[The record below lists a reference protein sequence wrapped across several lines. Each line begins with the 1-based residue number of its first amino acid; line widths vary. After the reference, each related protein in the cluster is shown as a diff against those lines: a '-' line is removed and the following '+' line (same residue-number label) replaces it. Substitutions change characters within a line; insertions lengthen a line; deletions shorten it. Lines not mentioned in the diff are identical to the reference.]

1 MGRGLASVLL
11 ASLACS
17 PLMVAAA
24 DDSLKVDSRDNI
36 LKSAGT
42 VAKSLM
48 DEYNKGEIPGLL
60 SDEYYF
66 FESGTF
72 MSTLVDYWH
81 LTGDSTYNDAVKK
94 GLLYQVGAEDNFMP
108 ANQSANLGNDD
119 QCFWA
124 LAAMQAAENNFT
136 SPSSDEPQ
144 WLTLAKNVFNDQAQ
158 RLDAASDTC
167 GGGLRWQI
175 FTFNAGWDYKNSIS
189 NGCFFDLGARLARHT
204 GNATYSKTV
213 VAAYDWLEKS
223 ALVNGTSGVVYDGT
237 TVAKGNCSNI
247 DKVEWSYVAAILNNG
262 AAYMYNQTTGDDQK
276 KWQDRVQKFTD
287 SILSKFFPSGIAYE
301 PACETVDTCSVDQVT
316 FKGIAI
322 RWLAAVSQLAPFTAD
337 KILPVLKT
345 SAEAAAKSCTSSS
358 CSFSWNDTNVK
369 GPKSSG
375 IGERLNALAA
385 ISNLLIADASGP
397 SKGSE
402 NATESTGS
410 SPSQTSGSSQ
420 ASSSTD
426 KGAAGK
432 GMGLS
437 VALLTTGLLAST
449 WMGLGF

>member
-1 MGRGLASVLL
+1 MGRRLASVVL
-11 ASLACS
+11 ASLVCS

-48 DEYNKGEIPGLL
+48 DEYNKGDIPGLL

-66 FESGTF
+66 YESGTF

-94 GLLYQVGAEDNFMP
+94 GLLYQVGTEDNFMP
-108 ANQSANLGNDD
+108 LNQSKNLGNDD

-124 LAAMQAAENNFT
+124 LAAMQAVETNFT

-144 WLTLAKNVFNDQAQ
+144 WLMLAKNVFDNQVD
-158 RLDAASDTC
+158 RLSAASDSC
-167 GGGLRWQI
+167 DGGLRWQI
-175 FTFNAGWDYKNSIS
+175 FSYNAGWNYKNSIS

-204 GNATYSKTV
+204 GNTTYSKTV
-213 VAAYDWLEKS
+213 AGVYDWLEKS
-223 ALVNGTSGVVYDGT
+223 TLVNGASGVVYDGA
-237 TVAKGNCSNI
+237 TVAQGNCSNI
-247 DKVEWSYVAAILNNG
+247 DKMEWSYAAAILNNG

-301 PACETVDTCSVDQVT
+301 PACETHETCSVDQVT
-316 FKGIAI
+316 FKGITI

-358 CSFSWNDTNVK
+358 CNFSWNDTSVE

-385 ISNLLIADASGP
+385 FSNLLIADASVP
-397 SKGSE
+397 SKTSD
-402 NATESTGS
+402 NATESSGA
-410 SPSQTSGSSQ
+410 SPSQTAGSSN
-420 ASSSTD
+420 D

-437 VALLTTGLLAST
+437 VALMTTGLLASA
-449 WMGLGF
+449 WMGLGL